1 MGAYVCVHV
10 CACACIRACA
20 CILACVCVCVW
31 GGGGGGGGGGG
42 ECCHSSYREDIICEG
57 TKSAGK
63 LHTAAEHKQA
73 SCLTHTKSVHN
84 TTDQ

>member
-1 MGAYVCVHV
+1 MLVRVHV
-10 CACACIRACA
+10 HV
-20 CILACVCVCVW
+20 CVCVCVCV
-31 GGGGGGGGGGG
+31 GGGGR
-42 ECCHSSYREDIICEG
+42 CHRSSREDIICEG